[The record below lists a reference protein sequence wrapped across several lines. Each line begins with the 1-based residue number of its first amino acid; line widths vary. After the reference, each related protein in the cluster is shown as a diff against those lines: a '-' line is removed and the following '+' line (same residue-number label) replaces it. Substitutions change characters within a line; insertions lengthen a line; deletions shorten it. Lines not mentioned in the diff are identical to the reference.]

1 MTEQGN
7 ANVQAST
14 STQTTIQEPSLYHVY
29 LLNDDYTPMDF
40 VTEILKTIFRRSPE
54 DAEAVMLKIHE
65 EGKGVAGTYAHE
77 IAEQKA
83 IETTAQARSQGHP
96 LNCTVEKA

>member
-1 MTEQGN
+1 
-7 ANVQAST
+7 
-14 STQTTIQEPSLYHVY
+14 
-29 LLNDDYTPMDF
+29 
-40 VTEILKTIFRRSPE
+40 
-54 DAEAVMLKIHE
+54 MLKIHE
-65 EGKGVAGTYAHE
+65 DGKGIAGTYAHE